1 MSLLDQFEVQF
12 NELSYGEIVDGEL
25 SELQPVEL
33 AGIINQ
39 EISRIQNELSPS
51 ENVESIRLFLSPH
64 DFRRLSKFETLLKDG
79 LEDLVHKTWELKR
92 IDSITNTKIEIIKD
106 SNLEQGVAKS
116 TPVITFESPIAI
128 YTEEFVEEII
138 QTKVYILDIN
148 GLKKDL
154 QPGTYTLGRG
164 TEVDIQIHDPGISR
178 KHLSIQVDEKV
189 VVTDLNSTNGTFLGN
204 DRVMELIV
212 EDTITFRVGVTE
224 IRIVSENRWV
234 KF

>member
-51 ENVESIRLFLSPH
+51 ENVESIRLSLSPH
-64 DFRRLSKFETLLKDG
+64 DFRRLSKFETLLRDG
-79 LEDLVHKTWELKR
+79 LEDLVNKTGELKR

-116 TPVITFESPIAI
+116 IPVITFESPLAT
-128 YTEEFVEEII
+128 YTEEFVEEIN
-138 QTKVYILDIN
+138 QTKVYVLDIN

-164 TEVDIQIHDPGISR
+164 TEVDIQIQDPGISR

-189 VVTDLNSTNGTFLGN
+189 IVKDLNSTNGTFLGN

-224 IRIVSENRWV
+224 IRIVSENR
-234 KF
+234 

>member
-1 MSLLDQFEVQF
+1 
-12 NELSYGEIVDGEL
+12 
-25 SELQPVEL
+25 
-33 AGIINQ
+33 
-39 EISRIQNELSPS
+39 
-51 ENVESIRLFLSPH
+51 
-64 DFRRLSKFETLLKDG
+64 LSKFETLLKDG
-79 LEDLVHKTWELKR
+79 LEDLVHKTGELKR

-116 TPVITFESPIAI
+116 SPVISFEPPLAT

-164 TEVDIQIHDPGISR
+164 TEVDIQIQDPGISR
-178 KHLSIQVDEKV
+178 KHLSIQVEEKV

-204 DRVMELIV
+204 DRVMELVV

-224 IRIVSENRWV
+224 IRIVSENR
-234 KF
+234 

>member
-1 MSLLDQFEVQF
+1 VSLLDQFEVQF

-51 ENVESIRLFLSPH
+51 ENVELIRLALSPH
-64 DFRRLSKFETLLKDG
+64 DYRRLSKFEILLKDG
-79 LEDLVHKTWELKR
+79 LEDLVHKTGELKR
-92 IDSITNTKIEIIKD
+92 IDSITDTKIEIVKD
-106 SNLEQGVAKS
+106 SNLEQGVAK
-116 TPVITFESPIAI
+116 TIPVINFESPLVT
-128 YTEEFVEEII
+128 YTEEYVEEIV

-164 TEVDIQIHDPGISR
+164 TEVDIQIQDPGISR

-204 DRVMELIV
+204 DRVMEMIV

-224 IRIVSENRWV
+224 IRIVSENR
-234 KF
+234 

>member
-33 AGIINQ
+33 AGIVNQ
-39 EISRIQNELSPS
+39 EISRIQNEISPS
-51 ENVESIRLFLSPH
+51 ENVDSICLALSPH
-64 DFRRLSKFETLLKDG
+64 DYRRLSKFETLLKDG
-79 LEDLVHKTWELKR
+79 LEDLVHKTGELKR

-106 SNLEQGVAKS
+106 STLEQGVAKS
-116 TPVITFESPIAI
+116 MPVINFTSPIET
-128 YTEEFVEEII
+128 YTQDYVEKVT
-138 QTKVYILDIN
+138 QTKVFILDIN

-164 TEVDIQIHDPGISR
+164 TEVDIQIQDPGISR
-178 KHLSIQVDEKV
+178 THLSIQVDEKV
-189 VVTDLNSTNGTFLGN
+189 VVTDLNSTNGTYLGN
-204 DRVMELIV
+204 DRVMEMVV

-224 IRIVSENRWV
+224 IRIVSENR
-234 KF
+234 

>member
-51 ENVESIRLFLSPH
+51 ENVELIRLALSPH
-64 DFRRLSKFETLLKDG
+64 DYRRLSKFETLLKDG
-79 LEDLVHKTWELKR
+79 LEDLVHKTGELKR
-92 IDSITNTKIEIIKD
+92 IDSITDTKIEIVKD
-106 SNLEQGVAKS
+106 SNLEQGVAKT
-116 TPVITFESPIAI
+116 TPVINFLSPLEI
-128 YTEEFVEEII
+128 YTEEYVEEIV

-164 TEVDIQIHDPGISR
+164 TEVDIQIQDPGISR

-189 VVTDLNSTNGTFLGN
+189 VVTDLNSTNGTFLGS
-204 DRVMELIV
+204 DRVMEMVV

-224 IRIVSENRWV
+224 IRIVSENR
-234 KF
+234 

>member
-39 EISRIQNELSPS
+39 EISRIQNDLTPS
-51 ENVESIRLFLSPH
+51 ENVESIRLSLSPH
-64 DFRRLSKFETLLKDG
+64 DFRRLSKFETLLRDG
-79 LEDLVHKTWELKR
+79 LEDLVHKTGELKR
-92 IDSITNTKIEIIKD
+92 IDSIKNTKIEIIKD

-116 TPVITFESPIAI
+116 TPVINFESPLVT
-128 YTEEFVEEII
+128 YTEEFVEEIVK
-138 QTKVYILDIN
+138 TKVYVLDIN

-164 TEVDIQIHDPGISR
+164 TEVDIQIQDPGISR

-189 VVTDLNSTNGTFLGN
+189 VLTDLNSTNGTFLGN
-204 DRVMELIV
+204 DRVMELVV

-224 IRIVSENRWV
+224 IRIVSENR
-234 KF
+234 